1 MSFIEIIA
9 VAFSIIYVILAA
21 KENIWC
27 WLFGAVGSAIFVY
40 ISFVAKYYY
49 SSLLQL
55 FYFLMAFYGYWNWN
69 KVKVNTP
76 FIKWSLKFNSLLI
89 FTGIVVSIIF
99 GFLLDN
105 FSGIINYLDKSPAPY
120 LDSFA
125 TIFSLFATLM
135 VTKKVLENWLYWI
148 IINITNSYLYFI
160 SDNKIIAG
168 LFVFY
173 TIISVFGYFSWK
185 KQLNTLS

>member
-1 MSFIEIIA
+1 MSIIEIIA
-9 VAFSIIYVILAA
+9 VVFSILYVILAA

-27 WLFGAVGSAIFVY
+27 WLFGAVASAIFVY

-69 KVKVNTP
+69 KIKANIP
-76 FIKWSLKFNSLLI
+76 FVTWGFKLNSLLI
-89 FTGIVVSIIF
+89 FTGVVASIIF
-99 GFLLDN
+99 GYLLDN
-105 FSGIINYLDKSPAPY
+105 YYDLLNYLDKSPAPC

-148 IINITNSYLYFI
+148 IINITNTYLYFTI
-160 SDNKIIAG
+160 DYKITAG
-168 LFVFY
+168 LFIFY